1 MKEQR
6 ARSVST
12 ITRGFG
18 FRLRRA
24 RKECGLSQQ
33 QLADMV
39 DANVMQIS
47 KYERGQVLPAF
58 ETAVALAEV
67 LRISADAL
75 LMGRE
80 QDKAPTAPGINDLRL
95 YERFLE
101 AERLSRQSREAIIL
115 LIDGVIAKHKME
127 EVLQG
132 G

>member
-1 MKEQR
+1 M
-6 ARSVST
+6 
-12 ITRGFG
+12 
-18 FRLRRA
+18 
-24 RKECGLSQQ
+24 
-33 QLADMV
+33 
-39 DANVMQIS
+39 
-47 KYERGQVLPAF
+47 
-58 ETAVALAEV
+58 ALAEV

-80 QDKAPTAPGINDLRL
+80 QDKAPRAPGINDLRL